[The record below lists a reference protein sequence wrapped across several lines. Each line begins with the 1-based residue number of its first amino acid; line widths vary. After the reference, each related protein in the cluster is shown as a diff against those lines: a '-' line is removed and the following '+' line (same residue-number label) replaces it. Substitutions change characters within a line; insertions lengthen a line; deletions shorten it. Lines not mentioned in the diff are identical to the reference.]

1 MTLYA
6 VDPDRKEMY
15 SRFLD
20 IRTVNDIR
28 LPVNEHSIAGFVAAT
43 GKVVNIVDA
52 YEKAELARISPTL
65 NFDGSWDKKTGFRTR
80 QILAMPITHDGRT
93 IGVIQLLNKKKG
105 PRFTKEDE
113 AGAGR
118 IAKTLGIA
126 FNNQTQLSQS
136 QELAQ
141 SQAKLKAKFDYLV
154 AQQRVTAQEL
164 SSAVAE
170 ARGRQTDVESI
181 LIEQYKVPKK

>member
-1 MTLYA
+1 MIRRPPRSTLFPYTTLFVDRIHSAKSLDSIFLELQGDIVALLGAERMTLYA

-28 LPVNEHSIAGFVAAT
+28 LPVNEQSIAGFVAAT

-52 YEKAELARISPTL
+52 YEKAELARVSPTL
-65 NFDGSWDKKTGFRTR
+65 SFDGSWDKKTGFRTR

-118 IAKTLGIA
+118 
-126 FNNQTQLSQS
+126 
-136 QELAQ
+136 
-141 SQAKLKAKFDYLV
+141 
-154 AQQRVTAQEL
+154 
-164 SSAVAE
+164 
-170 ARGRQTDVESI
+170 
-181 LIEQYKVPKK
+181 